1 MVKNITINMVHHIY
15 HEELKDV
22 YEIYLSLFYF
32 I

>member
-15 HEELKDV
+15 YEELKDV